1 MVKDEDLCNLVC
13 EDEDFISRVI
23 IQPLSSQ
30 ASRDPSGD
38 DPFPRER
45 KAVVAVFYP
54 TLSHQVTLQSKPN
67 IEYWF
72 SKLGGDLG
80 MCVGASVITII
91 EVILFL
97 LYLLLLLL
105 KKLARG
111 ISSLLAS

>member
-1 MVKDEDLCNLVC
+1 MANDEDLCNLVC

-23 IQPLSSQ
+23 IQPLNTKT
-30 ASRDPSGD
+30 SRDPND
-38 DPFPRER
+38 VHNATFPRER
-45 KAVVAVFYP
+45 RAVVAVYYP

-111 ISSLLAS
+111 ISSLL